1 MKHHIKRILAAFL
14 ALVLVLAV
22 GLLAGTRLAPGPLR
36 QAWSGVGLP
45 VAVFDW
51 WAELLDA
58 DIGFQ
63 ATVFPHAAGRA
74 NLIEA
79 SGTIEAVEV
88 RVAAEVGGRVA
99 EVFVA
104 RGDSVAAGQ
113 LLVRLDDSLLRAQL
127 QQAEKALETAQANLA
142 AVRAGPTQAQISTAE
157 AALRQAH
164 AAWKGAWQAREDA
177 QQARDNPQE
186 LDAQIHAAEARV
198 ALAGRQVEQAR
209 AQKAAVTA
217 LREGIMGDSSDQG
230 KTQRAAYE
238 KQEQAGDARIAAAQ
252 AELSGAQK
260 ALDYL
265 RQMRRNPIALD
276 VALRAAEGKLRLAT
290 EEVKV
295 AQAALALAKAGPRPE
310 EIALAE
316 AQLAQAQAARD
327 LVAAQI
333 ERYTLTSP
341 ITGVV
346 TTRAI
351 KAGEV
356 VAAGTPLLTIS
367 DLSQVTLVI
376 YVPESRIGQVR
387 VGQEARVRVDA
398 YPGRVF
404 VGKVTYIAAQA
415 EFTPK
420 NIQTTEERVNTVF
433 AVKITLDNADAALKP
448 GMPADA
454 ELTPVG

>member
-1 MKHHIKRILAAFL
+1 MKHRIKWALAILLVLILALGVGL
-14 ALVLVLAV
+14 ALSI
-22 GLLAGTRLAPGPLR
+22 RLAPGPLR
-36 QAWSGVGLP
+36 QAWRGVGLP

-58 DIGFQ
+58 DVGFQ
-63 ATVFPHAAGRA
+63 SGILPRATGRA
-74 NLIEA
+74 DLIEA

-88 RVAAEVGGRVA
+88 RVAAEVSGRVA
-99 EVFVA
+99 EVLVE
-104 RGDSVAAGQ
+104 RGDAVVAGQ
-113 LLVRLDDSLLRAQL
+113 ALVRLDDSLLRAQL
-127 QQAEKALETAQANLA
+127 QQAEKAVETAEANLA
-142 AVRAGPTQAQISTAE
+142 AVRAGPTQAQVSAAE

-177 QQARDNPQE
+177 QRARDNPQE

-209 AQKAAVTA
+209 AQKAAATA

-230 KTQRAAYE
+230 KTLRAAYE

-252 AELSGAQK
+252 AELNGAQR

-265 RQMRRNPIALD
+265 RQMRRNPVALD

-295 AQAALALAKAGPRPE
+295 AQAALALTKAGPRPQ

-341 ITGVV
+341 ISGVV
-346 TTRAI
+346 TARAVE
-351 KAGEV
+351 AGEV
-356 VAAGTPLLTIS
+356 VAAGTPLLTVS

-398 YPGRVF
+398 YPSRVF
-404 VGKVTYIAAQA
+404 VGKVTYIATEA

-420 NIQTTEERVNTVF
+420 NIQTAEERVNTVF

-454 ELTPVG
+454 ELTPAG